1 MRQKS
6 SIRLAAVAA
15 LLLTLSILAP
25 IDHACGDTSDA
36 KSPRWGAKYFPNVPL
51 TTQDGTTVQFYDD
64 LLKGKAVVIN
74 LIYTHCQDMCP
85 LETARLV
92 QVQRLLGDRVGQ
104 DIFFYSISID
114 PKRDTP
120 QVLQAY
126 ADKFQV
132 GPGWLFLTGKKED
145 IALISKKLGLSSL
158 TDAANRDGHMPS
170 LMIGNEAT
178 GQWMRH
184 SAVDNPQFLAV
195 TIGNFLHGWHDHKA
209 EPSYAEVPPL
219 PTLDPGA
226 YLFRTRCAACHTV
239 GQGDKVGPDL
249 LGVTRRRE
257 RAWLARYVMAPDQM
271 RTEHNPI
278 ATALS
283 AQYKNV
289 LMPNLQL
296 SEADVAA
303 LITYMEA
310 QNGTPKAT
318 EKDKALPAQ

>member
-1 MRQKS
+1 
-6 SIRLAAVAA
+6 
-15 LLLTLSILAP
+15 
-25 IDHACGDTSDA
+25 
-36 KSPRWGAKYFPNVPL
+36 
-51 TTQDGTTVQFYDD
+51 
-64 LLKGKAVVIN
+64 
-74 LIYTHCQDMCP
+74 
-85 LETARLV
+85 
-92 QVQRLLGDRVGQ
+92 
-104 DIFFYSISID
+104 
-114 PKRDTP
+114 
-120 QVLQAY
+120 
-126 ADKFQV
+126 
-132 GPGWLFLTGKKED
+132 
-145 IALISKKLGLSSL
+145 
-158 TDAANRDGHMPS
+158 
-170 LMIGNEAT
+170 
-178 GQWMRH
+178 MRH